1 MPTSTT
7 SLKLDKDLKERV
19 QRIAQARRRT
29 PHWIMREA
37 IEQFVERE
45 EKRDQFFKDGQ
56 AAWNQYKVNGWHA
69 SAAEAEAWLAKLE
82 AGEQAE
88 APECH
93 L

>member
-19 QRIAQARRRT
+19 QAIARARRRA

-56 AAWNQYKVNGWHA
+56 AAWNQYKVTGWHA
-69 SAAEAEAWLAKLE
+69 SSAEVDAWLAKLE